1 MSGGRYCSHRTAYCL
16 FKAVIVL
23 GWLLTEKV
31 LLTRIFSYL
40 SRLLGCKRG
49 YAKFNICL
57 DQRFQIN
64 VDVTCVRVLF
74 IHLFNIDSL
83 LQVSEHQGFVY
94 WTGGYSCVP
103 RCGQEAIADT
113 GESSHWGGEGG
124 AWAQE
129 SEGWSWNP
137 RSALSARVSWLL
149 SGSNEIINSEM
160 FYSVHYCLLG
170 FLRWKIWKS
179 A

>member
-1 MSGGRYCSHRTAYCL
+1 MFASNRFL
-16 FKAVIVL
+16 FKAAIVL

-64 VDVTCVRVLF
+64 VGVTCVRVLF

-83 LQVSEHQGFVY
+83 LQVSEHQGSSLQRVCLLDWRIRLCAQMWARSY
-94 WTGGYSCVP
+94 SRYGGVQSLGRGGGSLGSRV
-103 RCGQEAIADT
+103 RRLEL
-113 GESSHWGGEGG
+113 ESSLSTYC
-124 AWAQE
+124 ACLM
-129 SEGWSWNP
+129 
-137 RSALSARVSWLL
+137 ALVR
-149 SGSNEIINSEM
+149 
-160 FYSVHYCLLG
+160 F
-170 FLRWKIWKS
+170 K
-179 A
+179 